1 MNPNRQAGQIGV
13 VIVLIMTVLMT
24 VGLSLA
30 ANTNKDLINSQQ
42 SEESNRVFN
51 AAEAGIE
58 QALSADPNFES
69 SELTG
74 NLDFDN
80 ANVNYLVSKS
90 NTLHTIL
97 FEGVS
102 AHIDLAD
109 ATAGQV
115 QIDWAKEDDCATS
128 QPASLLVGIYYD
140 DAGTLRV
147 RYETLGA
154 CDPSAFDRDDGFTL
168 ASHINQ
174 DGLRRRATVSLTSQD
189 QFMRIKPL
197 YNDTNI
203 AVTGV
208 GGSLPVQG
216 FDIRS
221 EAQNKTGDET
231 RIVQVNRSLPAA
243 PSVMDYAVFSGTTI
257 TK

>member
-1 MNPNRQAGQIGV
+1 MNSNRQSGQIGV
-13 VIVLIMTVLMT
+13 VIVLIMTVMMT

-58 QALSADPNFES
+58 EALTTDFPEG
-69 SELTG
+69 ELSG
-74 NLDFDN
+74 SLDFEN
-80 ANVNYLVSKS
+80 ANVNYLVSKK
-90 NTLHTIL
+90 NILNTIL

-102 AHIDLAD
+102 AHINV
-109 ATAGQV
+109 AGTGASGV
-115 QIDWAKEDDCATS
+115 QITWSREDDCAS
-128 QPASLLVGIYYD
+128 SEPASLLVGIFYD
-140 DAGTLRV
+140 DGGTLRV

-154 CDPSAFDRDDGFTL
+154 CDSATYNRDEGFTQ
-168 ASHINQ
+168 ASHVNENNLHRQAVI
-174 DGLRRRATVSLTSQD
+174 ALTGDD

-197 YNDTNI
+197 YNDTEI
-203 AVTGV
+203 EVRGTG
-208 GGSLPVQG
+208 GDLPVQG
-216 FDIRS
+216 EDIRS

-243 PSVMDYAVFSGTTI
+243 PSIMDYAVYSGTTI
-257 TK
+257 NK